1 MTVKRIRRTWIW
13 TGVATCVVTAAVL
26 GAPTTESRKQGTNF
40 QNIQVLTMM
49 TDREIQQTMQH
60 WSEQFSVNC
69 FECHVLGDFA
79 SDELERKR
87 IARQMAAMVLALDQ
101 TPFFEETGW
110 TADCYMCHK
119 GAFDTEMAP

>member
-1 MTVKRIRRTWIW
+1 MKTIRRTWIW
-13 TGVATCVVTAAVL
+13 TGAATCVVTAAVF
-26 GAPTTESRKQGTNF
+26 GAAPIEPREQETNF

-49 TDREIQQTMQH
+49 SDREIQQTMQR
-60 WSEQFSVNC
+60 WSEQFGVNC
-69 FECHVLGDFA
+69 FECHVQGDFA
-79 SDELERKR
+79 SDALERKR

-119 GAFDTEMAP
+119 GAFDTGMAP